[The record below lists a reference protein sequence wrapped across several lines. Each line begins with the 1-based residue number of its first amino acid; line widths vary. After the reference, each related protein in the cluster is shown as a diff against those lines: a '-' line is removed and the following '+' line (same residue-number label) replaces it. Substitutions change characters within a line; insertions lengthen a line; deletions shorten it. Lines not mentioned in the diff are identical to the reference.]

1 MTKRMFSFLIAL
13 VLLCAMSMSVSAH
26 EVPNLEELGSITF
39 IVDYENEPVDGG
51 SLTLYRVGDI
61 VENNGDYSFA
71 LIEKLDDEKTA
82 LDNLEDPQLAR
93 DLAVKVAE
101 AELKG
106 ITEPVKE
113 GEAVF
118 AEVEPGLYVVVQNEA
133 AEGFEKMS
141 PFVISMPKFEN
152 GTYVTDIKAEPKP
165 SLEKAPEKPEK
176 PQDPTLPQTG
186 QLNWPVPVLAV
197 GGVMLFAL
205 GWVICFKKR
214 KES

>member
-1 MTKRMFSFLIAL
+1 MKKRIFPFLIA
-13 VLLCAMSMSVSAH
+13 VLMLCFISINVFAH
-26 EVPNLEELGSITF
+26 EVPNLEENGSITF
-39 IVDYENEPVDGG
+39 IVDYEGEPVDGG

-93 DLAVKVAE
+93 DLAAKAAE

-106 ITEPVKE
+106 ITAPVKK

-118 AEVEPGLYVVVQNEA
+118 SEVEPGLYVVVQQEA
-133 AEGFEKMS
+133 SAGFEAMS

-165 SLEKAPEKPEK
+165 SLEKAPEKPAK

-197 GGVMLFAL
+197 GGIALFAL

>member
-1 MTKRMFSFLIAL
+1 MERRVSFLVAL
-13 VLLCAMSMSVSAH
+13 MLLCAMSISVSAH
-26 EVPNLEELGSITF
+26 EVPNLEEPGSITF

-61 VENNGDYSFA
+61 VEDNGDYGFG
-71 LIEKLDDEKTA
+71 LIEKLDEAKPTI
-82 LDNLEDPQLAR
+82 DNPEDSQLAR
-93 DLAVKVAE
+93 ELAAKAAE
-101 AELKG
+101 IKLKG
-106 ITEPVKE
+106 ITAPIKE

-118 AEVEPGLYVVVQNEA
+118 TDVKPGLYVVVQHEV
-133 AEGFEKMS
+133 AEGFEAMS
-141 PFVISMPKFEN
+141 PFLISMPKFEN
-152 GTYVTDIKAEPKP
+152 GTYVTEVKASPKV
-165 SLEKAPEKPEK
+165 SLEKAPEKPTK

>member
-1 MTKRMFSFLIAL
+1 MKKRIFPFLIA
-13 VLLCAMSMSVSAH
+13 VLMLCFMSMNVFAH
-26 EVPNLEELGSITF
+26 EVPNLEENGSITF
-39 IVDYENEPVDGG
+39 IVDYEGEPVDGG
-51 SLTLYRVGDI
+51 NLTLYRVGDI

-93 DLAVKVAE
+93 DLAAKAAE
-101 AELKG
+101 AKLKG
-106 ITEPVKE
+106 VTAAIKE
-113 GEAVF
+113 GKVVF
-118 AEVEPGLYVVVQNEA
+118 EEVEPGLYVVVQQEA
-133 AEGFEKMS
+133 SAGFEAMS
-141 PFVISMPKFEN
+141 PFLISMPKFEN

-197 GGVMLFAL
+197 SGVVLFTI
-205 GWVICFKKR
+205 GWLICFKR
-214 KES
+214 KKEN

>member
-1 MTKRMFSFLIAL
+1 MTKRIFSFLIAL
-13 VLLCAMSMSVSAH
+13 VLLCAISMSVSAH
-26 EVPNLEELGSITF
+26 EVPNLEEPGSITF

-61 VENNGDYSFA
+61 VENNGDYGFE
-71 LIEKLDDEKTA
+71 LIEKLDDGKNA
-82 LDNLEDPQLAR
+82 LDNPEDPQLTR
-93 DLAVKVAE
+93 DLAAKAAE
-101 AELKG
+101 AKLQG
-106 ITEPVKE
+106 ITSPVKE

-118 AEVEPGLYVVVQNEA
+118 TEVEPGLYVVVQQEA

-141 PFVISMPKFEN
+141 PFLISMPRFED
-152 GTYVTDIKAEPKP
+152 GKYVTDIKAEPKP

>member
-1 MTKRMFSFLIAL
+1 MKKRGISFILIC
-13 VLLCAMSMSVSAH
+13 LLLISLSMSAAAH
-26 EVPNLEELGSITF
+26 EVPDLEKAGSVTLSIC
-39 IVDYENEPVDGG
+39 YETEPIDGG

-61 VENNGDYSFA
+61 VENNGDYGFE
-71 LIEKLDDEKTA
+71 LIEKLDDGKNA
-82 LDNLEDPQLAR
+82 LDNPEEPQLAR
-93 DLAVKVAE
+93 ELAAKAAE
-101 AELKG
+101 TKLKG
-106 ITEPVKE
+106 ITAPIKE

-118 AEVEPGLYVVVQNEA
+118 TDVKPGLYVVVQHEVT
-133 AEGFEKMS
+133 EGFEAMS
-141 PFVISMPKFEN
+141 PFLISMPKFEN
-152 GTYVTDIKAEPKP
+152 GTYVTEVKASPKV
-165 SLEKAPEKPEK
+165 SLEKAPEEPTK

>member
-1 MTKRMFSFLIAL
+1 MERRVSFLVAL
-13 VLLCAMSMSVSAH
+13 MLLCAMSISVSAH
-26 EVPNLEELGSITF
+26 EVPNLEEPGSITF

-61 VENNGDYSFA
+61 VENNGDYGFE
-71 LIEKLDDEKTA
+71 LIEKLDDGKTA
-82 LDNLEDPQLAR
+82 LDNPEDPQLAKK
-93 DLAVKVAE
+93 LAVKVSE
-101 AELKG
+101 AKLEG
-106 ITEPVKE
+106 VTASIKE

-118 AEVEPGLYVVVQNEA
+118 MDVKPGLYVVVQHEVT
-133 AEGFEKMS
+133 EGFEAMS
-141 PFVISMPKFEN
+141 PFLISMPKFEN
-152 GTYVTDIKAEPKP
+152 NSYVTDVKASPKV
-165 SLEKAPEKPEK
+165 SLEKTPEEPTK
-176 PQDPTLPQTG
+176 PQDPTQPQTG